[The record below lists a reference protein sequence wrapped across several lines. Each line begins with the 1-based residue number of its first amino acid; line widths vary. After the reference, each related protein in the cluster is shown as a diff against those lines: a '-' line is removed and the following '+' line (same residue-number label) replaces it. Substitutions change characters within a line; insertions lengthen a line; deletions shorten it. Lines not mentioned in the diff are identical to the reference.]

1 MDIKKSYIQEYGG
14 MFPMLIENET
24 AGEYTSFP
32 PITVKKDYINRKRDI
47 NMDEDILLEDM
58 GGNDMSEPKDLKKK
72 DKLEPSSASNRPLI
86 YIHRDDCIEVISDL
100 GIIVI
105 KTDDGVILWGK

>member
-1 MDIKKSYIQEYGG
+1 MKIKKDYVQECGG

-24 AGEYTSFP
+24 AGEYTTFP
-32 PITVKKDYINRKRDI
+32 PITVKKDYIDRKKDK
-47 NMDEDILLEDM
+47 NVDVDILLEDM

-86 YIHRDDCIEVISDL
+86 YIHRDDCIEVISDQ
-100 GIIVI
+100 GIIVVH
-105 KTDDGVILWGK
+105 TDDGVILWGK